1 MAIENIVTS
10 ISLDVYD
17 HDRTPTTIKTIALDK
32 QTRYVQARLYW
43 MDTVYQP
50 PLGATV
56 ELIAVR
62 PDKVGVQGTGSVIV
76 VDDTDSENL
85 IYGVQGEMTQT
96 MLAVQGTVLFQFKM
110 TFGNQILRTE
120 IFKSENGRALDGDIS
135 DWADTYQGYNLDDL
149 VQKVDAI
156 GLGGIAIEGNVLK
169 ITSISQAA
177 SEYHTYVNTKL
188 AELRADLG
196 RKVTTT
202 DSRIDII
209 TRGGAS

>member
-10 ISLDVYD
+10 IALDVYD

-32 QTRYVQARLYW
+32 QTRYVQARLYQAD
-43 MDTVYQP
+43 MVYQP

-62 PDKVGVQGTGSVIV
+62 PDKVGVQGTGSVVV
-76 VDDTDSENL
+76 VDDSDSENI
-85 IYGVQGEMTQT
+85 IYGVQAEMTQT
-96 MLAVQGTVLFQFKM
+96 MLAVQGTILFQFKM

-120 IFKSENGRALDGDIS
+120 IFKSENGRALDGDINE
-135 DWADTYQGYNLDDL
+135 WADTYQGYNLDEI
-149 VQKVDAI
+149 VQKIDAI
-156 GLGGIAIEGNVLK
+156 GLGGITIEGNVLK

-177 SEYHTYVNTKL
+177 SDYHTYVDTKL

-202 DSRIDII
+202 DTRIDII

>member
-10 ISLDVYD
+10 IALDVYD

-32 QTRYVQARLYW
+32 QTRYVQARLYQ
-43 MDTVYQP
+43 MDMVYQP

-62 PDKVGVQGTGSVIV
+62 PDKVGVQGTGSVVV
-76 VDDTDSENL
+76 VDDSDSENL
-85 IYGVQGEMTQT
+85 IYGVQAEMTQA
-96 MLAVQGTVLFQFKM
+96 MLAVAGIVLFQFKI
-110 TFGNQILRTE
+110 TQGDQILRTE
-120 IFKSENGRALDGDIS
+120 IFKSDNGRALDGDTS
-135 DWADTYQGYNLDDL
+135 EWADTYQGYNLDEI
-149 VQKVDAI
+149 VQKIDAI
-156 GLGGIAIEGNVLK
+156 GLGGIAIEGNILK

-177 SEYHTYVNTKL
+177 SDYHTYVDTKL

-202 DSRIDII
+202 DTRIDII

>member
-17 HDRTPTTIKTIALDK
+17 YDRTPTTIKTIALDN

-43 MDTVYQP
+43 EDTVYQP

-56 ELIAVR
+56 ELIALR
-62 PDKVGVQGTGSVIV
+62 PDEVGASSTGSVVV
-76 VDDTDSENL
+76 VDDSDSENL
-85 IYGVQGEMTQT
+85 IYGVQAEMNQT
-96 MLAVQGTVLFQFKM
+96 MLAVQGTILFQFKM
-110 TFGNQILRTE
+110 TFGNQILITE
-120 IFKSENGRALDGDIS
+120 IFQSENGRALDGDINE
-135 DWADTYQGYNLDDL
+135 WADTYQGYNLDEL

-169 ITSISQAA
+169 ITSITQAA
-177 SEYHTYVNTKL
+177 SEYHTYVDTKL

-202 DSRIDII
+202 DSRINII

>member
-10 ISLDVYD
+10 IALDVYD

-32 QTRYVQARLYW
+32 QTRYVQARLYQTD
-43 MDTVYQP
+43 MVYQP

-62 PDKVGVQGTGSVIV
+62 PDKVGVQGTGSVVV
-76 VDDTDSENL
+76 VDDSDSENL
-85 IYGVQGEMTQT
+85 IYGVQAEMTQT
-96 MLAVQGTVLFQFKM
+96 MLAVQGTILFQFKM

-120 IFKSENGRALDGDIS
+120 IFKSDNGRALDGDTS
-135 DWADTYQGYNLDDL
+135 EWADTYQGYNLDEI
-149 VQKVDAI
+149 VQKIDAI

-169 ITSISQAA
+169 ITSLSQAA
-177 SEYHTYVNTKL
+177 SEYHTYVDTKL